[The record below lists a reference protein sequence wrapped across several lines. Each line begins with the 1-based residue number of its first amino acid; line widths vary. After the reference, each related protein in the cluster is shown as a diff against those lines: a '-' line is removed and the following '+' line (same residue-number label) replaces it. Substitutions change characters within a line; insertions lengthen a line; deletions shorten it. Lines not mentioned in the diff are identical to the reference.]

1 MIYIDLEN
9 NPPPQNWI
17 DRADALTRRLVVAQ
31 DEAERNAIIDGN
43 QGLWNELK
51 AHLMALSYNKC
62 WYTESINA
70 AAHCHVDHF
79 RPKKEVVDE
88 DGVTTSGYWWLAFD
102 WLNYRFAGPSP
113 NIRKKSYFHVV
124 ANRAHD
130 YGDVCENEDILF
142 LDPIDINDPD
152 ELAYTNEGLVKP
164 KLDDVDSRNFNRVSY
179 SVKRLNLN
187 AATLID
193 VRKDKYTR
201 ATNLIIK
208 INRLL
213 ALQSQKFD
221 LSRKHEI
228 GRFTKELWEMCARKS
243 EFSAAVKYC
252 LKSSGL
258 DWANSIV
265 ENAA

>member
-9 NPPPQNWI
+9 NPPSQDWI
-17 DRADALTRRLVVAQ
+17 DRADVVTQQLIAAQ
-31 DEAERNAIIDGN
+31 DEAARNTIIDDY

-51 AHLMALSYNKC
+51 THLTALSNNKC

-79 RPKKEVVDE
+79 RPKKEVIDE
-88 DGVTTSGYWWLAFD
+88 DGNTTSGYWWLAFD
-102 WLNYRFAGPSP
+102 WLNYRFAGPAP

-124 ANRAHD
+124 ANKALN
-130 YGDVCENEDILF
+130 YGDAYENEDILF

-152 ELAYTNEGLVKP
+152 ELAFTNEGLIRP
-164 KLDDVDSRNFNRVSY
+164 KSDDVQSRNFKRVSY

-187 AATLID
+187 APTLID
-193 VRKDKYTR
+193 ARKDKYNKAST
-201 ATNLIIK
+201 LIIK

-213 ALQSQKFD
+213 AFQSQNFN
-221 LSRKHEI
+221 LSRQNEI
-228 GRFTKELWEMCARKS
+228 GRYTKELWEMCARKS

-258 DWANSIV
+258 DWANTIV
-265 ENAA
+265 EKAA